1 LQSVTLPEMKRR
13 YVDRMTMMTARK
25 KSSIACTG
33 SLMVAAM

>member
-25 KSSIACTG
+25 MGGMIFF
-33 SLMVAAM
+33 VA